1 MLIALL
7 SVAGAVVVFLA
18 GWSWARATGPTPPP
32 SPVASTLPRPA
43 PGPTQHELALER
55 QPTGV
60 VIAGSSGAVE
70 YGNPAAQ
77 ALAGTHVGALI
88 DGAIAQHLAVAAGGE
103 RSDEVL
109 DLFGPPRRVVHVV
122 TEPLDGGGA
131 VAFVT
136 DITERRR
143 IDQMRTDFVANV
155 SHELRTPIGALMV
168 LAETL
173 IGTDDPETVQRVV
186 RRMQSE
192 ADRASR
198 TIDDLIEL
206 SQIEGG
212 TQREFAAVKVSDMV
226 RDAVGRVAE
235 LAAAND
241 IRLSTLDAVGPDG
254 PSAEQSVVHGDRRQL
269 ASAVGNLL
277 ENAVKYSD
285 PGDVVQISVRCD
297 GDTVEISVVDE
308 GVGIPRHDLDR
319 VFERFYRV
327 DRARARTTGGTGLGL
342 SIVRH
347 VASNHGGGISVDS
360 IEGEGSTFSLR
371 LPLLDANTATGDL
384 PTESENG
391 HEEGVA

>member
-1 MLIALL
+1 MVIALL
-7 SVAGAVVVFLA
+7 IVAGAVVVFLA
-18 GWSWARATGPTPPP
+18 GWSLATATQSGPT
-32 SPVASTLPRPA
+32 VVSTAPPRPEPEPA
-43 PGPTQHELALER
+43 YFRTALER

-60 VIAGSSGAVE
+60 VICGPSGAIE
-70 YGNPAAQ
+70 YRNPAAQ

-88 DGAIAQHLAVAAGGE
+88 DGAITEHLLVATRGE
-103 RSDEVL
+103 PSDEVL
-109 DLFGPPRRVVHVV
+109 DLFGPPRRVVHIV
-122 TEPLDGGGA
+122 TQPLDDGRA
-131 VAFVT
+131 VGFVT

-143 IDQMRTDFVANV
+143 IDQVRTDFVANV

-173 IGTDDPETVQRVV
+173 SDADDPEIVQRVV

-192 ADRASR
+192 AERASH
-198 TIDDLIEL
+198 TIDDLLEL
-206 SQIEGG
+206 SHIEGG
-212 TQREFAAVKVSDMV
+212 TQRDVGPVRLSDVV

-241 IRLSTLDAVGPDG
+241 ITLSTLDPVDRGGARADQAVV
-254 PSAEQSVVHGDRRQL
+254 EGDRRQL

-285 PGDVVQISVRCD
+285 PGDVVQVRVRRHD
-297 GDTVEISVVDE
+297 DAVEIAVTDE
-308 GVGIPRHDLDR
+308 GVGIPQRDLDR

-327 DRARARTTGGTGLGL
+327 DRARSRTTGGTGLGL

-347 VASNHGGGISVDS
+347 VATNHGGSISVES
-360 IEGEGSTFSLR
+360 TEGEGSTFSLR
-371 LPLLDANTATGDL
+371 LPLPAVHPDAGDAT
-384 PTESENG
+384 TKSEND

>member
-7 SVAGAVVVFLA
+7 SVARAVVVFFA
-18 GWSWARATGPTPPP
+18 GWSWARATMPTP
-32 SPVASTLPRPA
+32 SPVPVAPPEPPSA
-43 PGPTQHELALER
+43 PGRTNHELALER

-60 VIAGSSGAVE
+60 VIAGPSGAVE
-70 YGNPAAQ
+70 YRNPAAQ

-88 DGAIAQHLAVAAGGE
+88 DGAIARHLTVAAGGDHSE
-103 RSDEVL
+103 EVL

-122 TEPLDGGGA
+122 TEPLEGGGS

-212 TQREFAAVKVSDMV
+212 TQREFAPVRLSDV
-226 RDAVGRVAE
+226 IRDAVGRVAE

-254 PSAEQSVVHGDRRQL
+254 RPAEQSVVEGDRRQL
-269 ASAVGNLL
+269 ASAVGNIL

-285 PGDVVQISVRCD
+285 PGDVVQISVRRD
-297 GDTVEISVVDE
+297 GDTVEIAVIDE

-347 VASNHGGGISVDS
+347 VASNHGGTIAVDS

-371 LPLLDANTATGDL
+371 LPLFEANTATGDA